1 MTQIIILICVIRV
14 YLRLENYTAMK
25 ARLVWLVLCVI
36 WGSTWLFIKLGLEA
50 LPPLTFAAIRFVISC
65 AIIFSI
71 IRIRGIK
78 LPRARGD
85 WSLLAITGILSFAL
99 NYGLVFWAEQYI
111 SSGLAALLQ
120 ATLPAFGLVFA
131 HFHLPGERLS
141 WARIGGVVLGVCGVG
156 VVFSNQLAVSG
167 TMALAGCVAMILSAM
182 FAAYSNVLVKA
193 YGKNMNPAVLAAG
206 QMLFGLLVLLV
217 VGIPLEGNPLRFHW
231 TPIALISLLYLAV
244 VGTVIAFMLYYWLV
258 LNMDVTKSMLIS
270 LVTPV
275 VAVLLGM
282 LVLDEQI
289 GWRTLFGGAMIMM
302 GIALIVVRK
311 ARKQEQPLTTSVA
324 AD

>member
-1 MTQIIILICVIRV
+1 
-14 YLRLENYTAMK
+14 MK